1 MESTPIDTLKTAI
14 IKFAL
19 NILAWLP
26 LPALHMIGNAIG
38 TVVYMLPTET
48 RRVTLINLQRVFPEL
63 SAEQTQKLARE
74 SIKETIKTGLELG
87 HMWCR
92 SIDHVLRLIVSVDGM
107 EHVEKAQASGK
118 GIIYASPH
126 LGSWEALGLYVSTL
140 GPLTTLYKPPKI
152 KGLNALVA
160 GSRAK
165 AGAELVAT
173 DRQGVVRLN
182 KALLQGGATG
192 ILPDQQPRNEGGV
205 FAPLFGIQA
214 YTMTLVP
221 KLASRTGSQV
231 IFAYAE
237 RLSGGRGYHVV
248 FEPADNGIYE
258 ADSASAA
265 AAMNRSVERC
275 IRALPSQYQWS
286 YKRYRKRPDDDS
298 ERFY

>member
-1 MESTPIDTLKTAI
+1 
-14 IKFAL
+14 
-19 NILAWLP
+19 
-26 LPALHMIGNAIG
+26 MIGNAIG
-38 TVVYMLPTET
+38 TIVYMLPTET

-63 SAEQTQKLARE
+63 SAEQTKKLARE

-92 SIDHVLRLIVSVDGM
+92 SIDHVLRMIVSVDGM

-192 ILPDQQPRNEGGV
+192 ILPDQQPKNEGGV

-248 FEPADNGIYE
+248 FEPADDGIYE
-258 ADSASAA
+258 ADSASAT